1 MIHVS
6 IIDDD
11 IVGSYGNEHFR
22 IPLDSEK
29 YEIMLSRAEKANTA
43 PDIESYNKELEYFA
57 ELVKLDYTEV
67 IEHGAEGLIHVNPV
81 TKEFFLKCDG
91 KISNVPMPQALVD
104 RIYES
109 MDKGIEFMP
118 LIKMWT
124 RWLRNPILIEKGGT
138 EFSEKFFNFV
148 NMKYVHPA
156 MMKDLIENHGLTEE
170 VAEKRA
176 TMYQMK
182 ITQEGL
188 LNGYKVSKEVL
199 HKYDTETGEE
209 MPRYTRTFNPN
220 TGEIDSEG
228 LPEHVED
235 RLFEPAM
242 MGDSGDAFHCEGING
257 TGLGHFI
264 RVGCNHYLDSW
275 DQVNTDDNASC
286 VKGLHVGGL
295 KYIAWYSGEIHNVF
309 IDPMHIGAVPDDV
322 DGAIRCKQY
331 FVHSSLSGV
340 NGSIYHSSTYAAKT
354 NAEWVE
360 MRKKSIEEWSKEA
373 TDLVN
378 ESKYLQQITA
388 AESTAVNE

>member
-6 IIDDD
+6 IIDDN
-11 IVGSYGNEHFR
+11 IVGSYGDTPFSV
-22 IPLDSEK
+22 PMDTDLYSELTK
-29 YEIMLSRAEKANTA
+29 LAEKANSVTTM
-43 PDIESYNKELEYFA
+43 EEYSNCLSDCHD
-57 ELVKLDYTEV
+57 LVQVDYTKV
-67 IEHGAEGLIHVNPV
+67 IADGANGLIYVNPI
-81 TKEFFLKCDG
+81 TKEFFLKQG
-91 KISNVPMPQALVD
+91 EKVSKVPMPQALVD

-109 MDKGIEFMP
+109 IDVGVDYSP

-124 RWLRNPILIEKGGT
+124 RWLRNPILMKKGGT
-138 EFSEKFFNFV
+138 DFSNRFFNFV
-148 NMKYVHPA
+148 NMKYVHPK
-156 MMKDLIENHGLTEE
+156 MKTELMEEQGLSEE

-188 LNGYKVSKEVL
+188 LNGYKVSREIL

-209 MPRYTRTFNPN
+209 VDRYKRTFNPE
-220 TGEIDSEG
+220 TGEIQGEG
-228 LPEHVED
+228 LPDTVEE
-235 RLFEPAM
+235 RLFEPSM
-242 MGDSGDAFHCEGING
+242 MGDRGDAFHCEGING

-275 DQVNTDDNASC
+275 SQVNTDDNQAC

-309 IDPMHIGAVPDDV
+309 IDPMHIGAVPDDQ

-354 NAEWVE
+354 DEEWKE
-360 MRKKSIEEWSKEA
+360 MREELITEWNKEA
-373 TDLVN
+373 
-378 ESKYLQQITA
+378 KIA
-388 AESTAVNE
+388 AESLPADV